1 MANIYDFLASFDA
14 LWELIQNEDIEDEV
28 IEDCFQ
34 TLQYDLKDKLENC
47 CKFIRNQEALINGY
61 KAEEE
66 RLNARRKAAENS
78 VKRLKDLMQKVMEAS
93 GEKKLPCGL
102 FTVSVQKNPKSV
114 WLESEDY
121 HEIPTHYLKY
131 PEPTIDKKK
140 IKEDLENGVELCF
153 AHLQQT
159 ESIRI
164 R

>member
-1 MANIYDFLASFDA
+1 MASIYDFLASFDA

-47 CKFIRNQEALINGY
+47 CKFIRNQEALIMGY
-61 KAEEE
+61 KAEEK
-66 RLNARRKAAENS
+66 RLKARRTAAENS

-102 FTVSVQKNPKSV
+102 FTVAIQKNPESV
-114 WLESEDY
+114 WLDSEDY
-121 HEIPTHYLKY
+121 HEIPTRYLKY
-131 PEPTIDKKK
+131 PEPEIDKAK
-140 IKEDLENGVELCF
+140 IKEDLKNGENLGF

>member
-1 MANIYDFLASFDA
+1 MASIYDFLASFDA

-28 IEDCFQ
+28 IEDCFK

-47 CKFIRNQEALINGY
+47 CKFIRNQEVLINGY

-66 RLNARRKAAENS
+66 RLKARRTAAENS

-93 GEKKLPCGL
+93 GEKKIPCGL

-121 HEIPTHYLKY
+121 HEIPTHYLNY